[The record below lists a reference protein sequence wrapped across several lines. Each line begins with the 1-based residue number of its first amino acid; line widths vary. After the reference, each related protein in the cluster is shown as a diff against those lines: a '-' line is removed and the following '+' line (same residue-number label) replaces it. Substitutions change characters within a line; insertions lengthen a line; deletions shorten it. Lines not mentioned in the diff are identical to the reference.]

1 MQVLE
6 SYTIPYLD
14 EPVRLS
20 DLPSGTLITLPTRS
34 GMKKAVKKGRILVN
48 GHKGHTSNILRG
60 GEELK
65 VLAAEE
71 APAKTEVSIPISV
84 LAEDDYL
91 ALVNKPGGL
100 VVSGNKA
107 RTLERALP
115 AVLTPS
121 AEKDAL
127 AKPQAIHRLD
137 YPTSG
142 VVLVGK
148 TTNAV
153 VQLNQ
158 LFEKREVFKTYFAIV
173 VGKPDVEGSISLP
186 VDDKQAETLFS
197 VKETVASERFG
208 ALSLVE
214 LHPTTGRRHQLRK
227 HLAHMGCPILGDKE
241 YGTEGL
247 ILHGKGLFLHA
258 FALRF
263 LHPITQK
270 VVKVEAPFPK
280 KFGKLF
286 SSCS

>member
-6 SYTIPYLD
+6 SYTIPYLE
-14 EPVRLS
+14 EPIRLS
-20 DLPSGTLITLPTRS
+20 DLPSGTLTTLPTRS
-34 GMKKAVKKGRILVN
+34 GLKKAVKKGRILIN

-65 VLAAEE
+65 VLAAQEVSTR
-71 APAKTEVSIPISV
+71 TEMSIPISV
-84 LAEDDYL
+84 LAEDDFL

-107 RTLERALP
+107 RTLEHALP
-115 AVLTPS
+115 TVLKPS
-121 AEKDAL
+121 AEKGSL

-142 VVLVGK
+142 IVLIGK
-148 TTNAV
+148 TANAV

-158 LFEKREVFKTYFAIV
+158 LFEKREVFKTYFAVV
-173 VGKPDVEGSISLP
+173 VGKLGSEGNISLP
-186 VDDKQAETLFS
+186 VDDKRAETLFS
-197 VKETVASERFG
+197 VKETIPSEKFG
-208 ALSLVE
+208 ALSLLE

-227 HLAHMGCPILGDKE
+227 HLAHLGCPILGDKE

-263 LHPITQK
+263 LHPVTQK

-280 KFGKLF
+280 KFGRLF
-286 SSCS
+286 PSCT